1 MSLNFIK
8 NMFTA
13 QAHLR
18 TQSRGTLLSS
28 TEITGATQPAL
39 EASAEHWAQQT
50 LHDLG
55 YRSIPYAEGYWLRE
69 GMLKRHDWGT
79 IVLTLELTEERR
91 NSLYHVDRHIERSYL
106 ETTCLPPTR

>member
-1 MSLNFIK
+1 MFPNFTK

-28 TEITGATQPAL
+28 KEITGATQLDL

-55 YRSIPYAEGYWLRE
+55 YRSIPYAEGYWLRD
-69 GMLKRHDWGT
+69 GTLKHYDWGD
-79 IVLTLELTEERR
+79 IVLTLELMEEM
-91 NSLYHVDRHIERSYL
+91 
-106 ETTCLPPTR
+106 